1 MSTFLIMSPV
11 QIMSDIKVS
20 PRERD
25 IILKYDLDMEGCED
39 WDLNR
44 WEEYEIDTWNLKQEL
59 MGRYYQIFPSYEE
72 GETEEDKEEREK
84 WEEEEEIAKQKYFRQ
99 LDEWKANNKGIED
112 KDVEAIYYSD
122 EEEEEEEEVEKD
134 DRGEE
139 KEDPADTKS
148 NGPFFTPIPQELTMQ
163 PDPGEPKSV
172 KSTQELDENEASGEK
187 RTKEGKLTCQ
197 TRQMMT
203 WKTAQ
208 VTRNP
213 TWGSLSLK
221 LHQRRQKRRELLL
234 IMLKVIRMKPRNPIL
249 RK

>member
-1 MSTFLIMSPV
+1 MSPV

-84 WEEEEEIAKQKYFRQ
+84 WEEEEIAKQKYFRQ

-139 KEDPADTKS
+139 KEDPADTKA
-148 NGPFFTPIPQELTMQ
+148 NGPY
-163 PDPGEPKSV
+163 
-172 KSTQELDENEASGEK
+172 
-187 RTKEGKLTCQ
+187 
-197 TRQMMT
+197 
-203 WKTAQ
+203 
-208 VTRNP
+208 
-213 TWGSLSLK
+213 
-221 LHQRRQKRRELLL
+221 
-234 IMLKVIRMKPRNPIL
+234 
-249 RK
+249 

>member
-1 MSTFLIMSPV
+1 MSPV

-25 IILKYDLDMEGCED
+25 IILKYDLDMEGCEH

-72 GETEEDKEEREK
+72 GETEEDKEERDK
-84 WEEEEEIAKQKYFRQ
+84 WEEEEEIAKQEYFRQ

-139 KEDPADTKS
+139 KEDPADIKS
-148 NGPFFTPIPQELTMQ
+148 
-163 PDPGEPKSV
+163 
-172 KSTQELDENEASGEK
+172 
-187 RTKEGKLTCQ
+187 
-197 TRQMMT
+197 
-203 WKTAQ
+203 
-208 VTRNP
+208 
-213 TWGSLSLK
+213 
-221 LHQRRQKRRELLL
+221 
-234 IMLKVIRMKPRNPIL
+234 
-249 RK
+249 